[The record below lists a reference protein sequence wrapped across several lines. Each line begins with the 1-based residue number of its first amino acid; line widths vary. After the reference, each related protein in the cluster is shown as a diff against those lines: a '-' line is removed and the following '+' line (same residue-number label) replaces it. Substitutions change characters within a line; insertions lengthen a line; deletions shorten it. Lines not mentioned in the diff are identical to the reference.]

1 MANTILCERGKP
13 SSGKSILIKKILWEH
28 RDRVISEDN
37 NCISVGFFFNSC
49 GSQLERSSFGLYRIL
64 IYDILKKP
72 DRILRKFLLI
82 LNEKNVE
89 SGCCHVVWHEAELV
103 EFFHSIIHEV
113 QKPAI
118 KIFIDALDEG
128 DDGEAQSVV

>member
-1 MANTILCERGKP
+1 M
-13 SSGKSILIKKILWEH
+13 
-28 RDRVISEDN
+28 ISEDN
-37 NCISVGFFFNSC
+37 NCISVGFFFNAC
-49 GSQLERSSFGLYRIL
+49 ESQLERLSFGLYRIL
-64 IYDILKKP
+64 IYDILKKS

-82 LNEKNVE
+82 LYEKNVE
-89 SGCCHVVWHEAELV
+89 SGYGHTVWHEAELA

-128 DDGEAQSVV
+128 DDGEVQSVV